1 MFCVDLVQIAIMQL
15 RDLEVYKLS
24 MLIGDKVWEAVNRW
38 DSFEKNT
45 LGKQL
50 VRSADSIA
58 LNIAEAN
65 GRFSYKDRLLFFYYG
80 RGSAYETRSCL
91 QKAVQ
96 RRLISSEIH
105 REVDDEL
112 NRFGVLMNGLIK
124 SLRNNINN
132 Q

>member
-1 MFCVDLVQIAIMQL
+1 MQL
-15 RDLEVYKLS
+15 RDLEVYKVS
-24 MLIGDKVWEAVNRW
+24 MLIGDKIWENVTSWN
-38 DSFEKNT
+38 SFEKST

-65 GRFSYKDRLLFFYYG
+65 GRYSYKDRLLFFYYS
-80 RGSAYETRSCL
+80 RGSAYETRTCL

-112 NRFGVLMNGLIK
+112 NRFGILINGLIR

-132 Q
+132 H

>member
-1 MFCVDLVQIAIMQL
+1 MQL
-15 RDLEVYKLS
+15 RDLEVYKVS
-24 MLIGDKVWEAVNRW
+24 MLIGDKIWENVTSWN
-38 DSFEKNT
+38 SFEKST

-65 GRFSYKDRLLFFYYG
+65 GRYSYKDRLLFFYYR
-80 RGSAYETRSCL
+80 RGSAYETRSGL
-91 QKAVQ
+91 QKAAQ
-96 RRLISSEIH
+96 RKLISPEIH
-105 REVDDEL
+105 QEIDLEL
-112 NRFGVLMNGLIK
+112 NRFGVLINGLIK